1 MNPGHVH
8 VHPGKTFNSQ
18 PVTTPRKALGDLS
31 NNAKKTPGAV
41 LKHENQTLSVQKP
54 KGPTKPSKTVKPARE
69 PTVRKKSG
77 VSAAQQQK
85 QVAVAAEEFPDI
97 ELMPVKGDKG
107 EVVFWGLFDRCI
119 QCIHLYMYLYTGIV
133 LGGQELH
140 WDACLAGYYEGLL
153 ACLGICLVPRPFK
166 IGGGEGLVHTVCTCM
181 F

>member
-1 MNPGHVH
+1 MYPPHLSLVNPGH

-18 PVTTPRKALGDLS
+18 PTTTPRKALGDLS

-54 KGPTKPSKTVKPARE
+54 KGLTKLSKTVKPARE
-69 PTVRKKSG
+69 PTVKKKSG

-107 EVVFWGLFDRCI
+107 EVVS
-119 QCIHLYMYLYTGIV
+119 
-133 LGGQELH
+133 
-140 WDACLAGYYEGLL
+140 
-153 ACLGICLVPRPFK
+153 
-166 IGGGEGLVHTVCTCM
+166 
-181 F
+181 